1 MCHRPLWVVLREVAR
16 GIREVPEEVRAVVVA
31 TQTPHVPLGV
41 VLQHRR
47 GAAADLDEIIDD
59 PLWKPDTVEG
69 AHRRP
74 LGRVPLEVL

>member
-1 MCHRPLWVVLREVAR
+1 MQRRQRAGLDE
-16 GIREVPEEVRAVVVA
+16 AVVAEDV
-31 TQTPHVPLGV
+31 QEPGVQRGGKVVPSAFQARMSKAG
-41 VLQHRR
+41 
-47 GAAADLDEIIDD
+47 ADLDEIIDD